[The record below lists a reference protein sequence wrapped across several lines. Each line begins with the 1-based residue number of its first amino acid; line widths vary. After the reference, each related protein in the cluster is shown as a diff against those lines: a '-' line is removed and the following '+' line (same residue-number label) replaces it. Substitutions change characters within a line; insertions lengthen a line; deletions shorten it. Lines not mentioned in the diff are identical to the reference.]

1 MLIQFKFTEI
11 HFHLRNNA
19 TFYLFSNKD
28 SLTDYIPF
36 YVFIRDEILHI
47 CYGTS
52 GAENFVGGIQ
62 TVLNW
67 CQKSLLF
74 ISSKI

>member
-11 HFHLRNNA
+11 HFHLSNNA
-19 TFYLFSNKD
+19 TFYLLPNKD

-36 YVFIRDEILHI
+36 NTSISIRDEILHI

-52 GAENFVGGIQ
+52 GAEDVVGGIQ
-62 TVLNW
+62 IVLT
-67 CQKSLLF
+67 F
-74 ISSKI
+74 